1 MFSQPFL
8 HRRFHCPS
16 TTSRKEGPSF
26 VLNILRMRDSQSQSR
41 LFFGKLAI
49 STAWNA
55 LPVMALSFTEF
66 PLLLRG
72 SFFTTLSNTIFY
84 YFLILFFFSLT
95 LIHYYIDRSWAQKAV
110 VLWPDLGNEETSP
123 CGISA
128 SSSLSVDIN
137 WFSFSLFHLTVIPVF
152 TVFVSEEMA
161 GWRRWGEVK
170 KCVFLAMTQLNVLS
184 LLLQPHLKI
193 NVKS

>member
-95 LIHYYIDRSWAQKAV
+95 LIHYYIDQFNLLKGRIFI
-110 VLWPDLGNEETSP
+110 LFYFL
-123 CGISA
+123 IYFIM
-128 SSSLSVDIN
+128 LSCMHFCKLSQI
-137 WFSFSLFHLTVIPVF
+137 LFR
-152 TVFVSEEMA
+152 M
-161 GWRRWGEVK
+161 RQVK
-170 KCVFLAMTQLNVLS
+170 KKRELYKICVSIQCL
-184 LLLQPHLKI
+184 
-193 NVKS
+193 